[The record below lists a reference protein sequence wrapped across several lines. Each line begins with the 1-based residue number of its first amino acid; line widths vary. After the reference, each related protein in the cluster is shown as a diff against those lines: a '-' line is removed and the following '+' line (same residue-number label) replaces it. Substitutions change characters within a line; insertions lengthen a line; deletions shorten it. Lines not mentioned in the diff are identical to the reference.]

1 MLTVIV
7 LCLGLIVLSESEINY
22 ESEHVLT
29 VCDAFT
35 IWYTRKGESIPECP
49 QLPLATGFFNNLS
62 GKVYEK
68 QCEAANVT
76 ATSLPAQAG
85 LLERSVLILKRLVD
99 DVKDRLEQL
108 GVALIHAAED
118 VSGLSSVG
126 ERWNHRVYSI
136 LAGFCFVLF
145 HLQCRKFNPLLFNV
159 FLGFLTSGL
168 FYFVHLYYRNW
179 LITWCFIG
187 VAIFMG
193 SPLYVQT
200 WLPAMGV
207 MTFIHLAIPLL
218 GGVLRLIIEAQLFFG
233 PMLSLVIN
241 GFSILIQV
249 ICLIGL
255 FIDEKLLVFKVLL
268 LPLYQTFMSLFDHND
283 RHSELVDSIR
293 RSVDDMTTGLFSS
306 TDFKDKSVQQLNEML
321 TGRMRQL
328 CTNMTT
334 SWYTSCPVLFARS
347 CTAYINQTEL
357 TKIDQGF
364 EAAGQWLTGLI
375 MPSSVGTG
383 SVQRT
388 LSKQIC
394 QQISNS
400 ACRTIDVAAYCSPDG
415 TLYGQAYHTFLT
427 AVEKLK
433 ASVVVQPWLQFN
445 FTLFDSGPT
454 VHISFDTDWVMIV
467 RSIASFFLVISALFL
482 LLRGF
487 IQSAIFVRRYRTD
500 FQFCFSKVGG
510 IPWASAFNIQ
520 LLVKVLLFFLSES
533 MVRWTHEE
541 LQKIQFTEPERG
553 DARLAFNVQGNG
565 TIARIMHSML
575 GGFNL
580 QSKYCT
586 RADSS
591 VCTTPFFPVG
601 WSTWVSLFSLTGLYF
616 LTGLYRNKSNY
627 IMCRLCDR
635 FILRVRRE
643 RKEIK
648 HKFLRE
654 ECRRKRLVIQVLTE
668 EALSRSRLKDN
679 QLVLNFYRSP
689 RRWFHHKFTPCIVQA
704 MIAYH
709 KFGVENIFCQICF
722 HSVITSRFRCK
733 TILFCHECSI
743 YLKRCP
749 CGCGSCHKITI

>member
-49 QLPLATGFFNNLS
+49 QLPLATGFFDNLS

-76 ATSLPAQAG
+76 TTASLPAQAG

-159 FLGFLTSGL
+159 LLGFLTSGL

-218 GGVLRLIIEAQLFFG
+218 GGILRLIIEAQLLFG

-241 GFSILIQV
+241 GFSILIHV

-283 RHSELVDSIR
+283 RHSELVDSI
-293 RSVDDMTTGLFSS
+293 
-306 TDFKDKSVQQLNEML
+306 
-321 TGRMRQL
+321 
-328 CTNMTT
+328 
-334 SWYTSCPVLFARS
+334 
-347 CTAYINQTEL
+347 
-357 TKIDQGF
+357 
-364 EAAGQWLTGLI
+364 
-375 MPSSVGTG
+375 
-383 SVQRT
+383 
-388 LSKQIC
+388 
-394 QQISNS
+394 
-400 ACRTIDVAAYCSPDG
+400 
-415 TLYGQAYHTFLT
+415 
-427 AVEKLK
+427 
-433 ASVVVQPWLQFN
+433 
-445 FTLFDSGPT
+445 
-454 VHISFDTDWVMIV
+454 
-467 RSIASFFLVISALFL
+467 
-482 LLRGF
+482 
-487 IQSAIFVRRYRTD
+487 
-500 FQFCFSKVGG
+500 
-510 IPWASAFNIQ
+510 
-520 LLVKVLLFFLSES
+520 
-533 MVRWTHEE
+533 
-541 LQKIQFTEPERG
+541 
-553 DARLAFNVQGNG
+553 
-565 TIARIMHSML
+565 
-575 GGFNL
+575 
-580 QSKYCT
+580 
-586 RADSS
+586 
-591 VCTTPFFPVG
+591 
-601 WSTWVSLFSLTGLYF
+601 
-616 LTGLYRNKSNY
+616 
-627 IMCRLCDR
+627 
-635 FILRVRRE
+635 
-643 RKEIK
+643 
-648 HKFLRE
+648 
-654 ECRRKRLVIQVLTE
+654 
-668 EALSRSRLKDN
+668 
-679 QLVLNFYRSP
+679 
-689 RRWFHHKFTPCIVQA
+689 
-704 MIAYH
+704 
-709 KFGVENIFCQICF
+709 
-722 HSVITSRFRCK
+722 
-733 TILFCHECSI
+733 
-743 YLKRCP
+743 
-749 CGCGSCHKITI
+749 